1 MAESSSGPPLSV
13 DPQGVI
19 TSVKGID
26 DVAARLNHDFA
37 KLKSEAEAVIKGSWT
52 GAAADKVHAGWH
64 EWQDGFDKITR
75 ALEQVTGIV
84 GQAAQ
89 RFHQADQ
96 AG

>member
-1 MAESSSGPPLSV
+1 MAESSGGPPLSV

-26 DVAARLNHDFA
+26 DVTAQLKKDFSQ
-37 KLKSEAEAVIKGSWT
+37 LKSEAETVIKGSWT

-64 EWQDGFDKITR
+64 EWQDGFDKIAR
-75 ALEQVTGIV
+75 ALEQVNGIV
-84 GQAAQ
+84 GQAAHQ
-89 RFHQADQ
+89 FHQADQ